1 MVKNKDI
8 LEKLCDQSSKTVL
21 VWETFLQLISAI
33 IRMEVTIMEW
43 NAGFLSLVPAILAI
57 ACALITKEVV
67 FHLFWGF
74 CPERS
79 SIHLC
84 RVKVFSEYLITRYH

>member
-8 LEKLCDQSSKTVL
+8 LERLCDQSSKTVL

-79 SIHLC
+79 SIRLC
-84 RVKVFSEYLITRYH
+84 RVKVFS